1 MDFEIK
7 DIMKWVV
14 EDVTEKKPTDEN
26 VFIEGYEESLDAA
39 CKAADDI
46 KKTCGS
52 TETSVDEGSDM
63 RTVVIT
69 VDFKL
74 DNEENAL
81 EILGG
86 ISGDPLIWYITR
98 SSTNSSGDKV
108 GIATIFV
115 KVWCAD
121 DVQ

>member
-14 EDVTEKKPTDEN
+14 EDVTDKKPTDEN
-26 VFIEGYEESLDAA
+26 VFIEGYEKSLDAA

-52 TETSVDEGSDM
+52 SETSVDEGPDM

-69 VDFKL
+69 VDFKTEKE
-74 DNEENAL
+74 DEAL
-81 EILGG
+81 KILES

-98 SSTNSSGDKV
+98 RSTNQSGENV